1 MKAKNKQDKVD
12 EVSSA
17 KGRAG
22 EPMDMFFTEYMP
34 MAFKCILQ
42 FFLEPKNECGSLHR
56 ESTICH
62 QNDGFGGE
70 QNKYNGHFCWPDCRQ
85 SPVQIFSAPLDKQIL
100 DLILDAQTL
109 KECPIWTDF
118 LLAIDDNLFE
128 FMASKNK
135 DEHFVAENEEDH
147 DLETSLFN
155 TIYSIINEAAERYGD
170 DYYDDSDDS
179 KYLKI
184 NVSLGY
190 IHTIASSGKLRAC
203 LTPSYS
209 GSTAFTYT
217 DPRYT
222 TFWSI
227 DSKSSTMGMVTRGI
241 HRFRHS
247 PNAATRLRLLLE
259 IYCRA
264 GYPAE

>member
-70 QNKYNGHFCWPDCRQ
+70 QNKYKR
-85 SPVQIFSAPLDKQIL
+85 
-100 DLILDAQTL
+100 T
-109 KECPIWTDF
+109 F
-118 LLAIDDNLFE
+118 LLAGLPPVPSTRFNGAKKKGPSMEVGPND
-128 FMASKNK
+128 
-135 DEHFVAENEEDH
+135 HTENEEDH